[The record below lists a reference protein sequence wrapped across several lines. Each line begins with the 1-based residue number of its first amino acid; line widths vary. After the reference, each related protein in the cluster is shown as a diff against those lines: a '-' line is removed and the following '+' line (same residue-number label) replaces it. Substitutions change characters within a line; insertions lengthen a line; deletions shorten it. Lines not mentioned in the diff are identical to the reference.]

1 MNNPNKKKRIDKTV
15 KNSSDFDDDIQET
28 NLDQVK
34 HNKWLESQSSEDLE
48 KIAKNAGDWM
58 RKKLMANKAP
68 E

>member
-1 MNNPNKKKRIDKTV
+1 MNNLNKKRTDKTV
-15 KNSSDFDDDIQET
+15 KDSSDFDDDIQET

-34 HNKWLESQSSEDLE
+34 HNKWLESQRSEDLK

-58 RKKLMANKAP
+58 RKKLMANKAT

>member
-1 MNNPNKKKRIDKTV
+1 MNKPKKKRIDKTV
-15 KNSSDFDDDIQET
+15 KDSSDFDDDIQET

-48 KIAKNAGDWM
+48 KIAKIAGDWM
-58 RKKLMANKAP
+58 RKRTGANKAQ

>member
-1 MNNPNKKKRIDKTV
+1 MNNPNKKRINKTV
-15 KNSSDFDDDIQET
+15 KDSSDFDNDIQET

-58 RKKLMANKAP
+58 RKRTGANKAQ

>member
-1 MNNPNKKKRIDKTV
+1 MNNLNKKRTDKTV
-15 KNSSDFDDDIQET
+15 KDSSDFDDDIQET

-34 HNKWLESQSSEDLE
+34 HNKWLESQSTEDLK

-58 RKKLMANKAP
+58 RKKLMANKAT

>member
-1 MNNPNKKKRIDKTV
+1 MNNPNKKRMDKTV
-15 KNSSDFDDDIQET
+15 KDSSDFGDDIQET

-58 RKKLMANKAP
+58 RKRARANKAQ

>member
-1 MNNPNKKKRIDKTV
+1 MNNPNKKRIDKTV
-15 KNSSDFDDDIQET
+15 KDSSDFDVDIQET

-34 HNKWLESQSSEDLE
+34 HNKWLESQSTEDLK

-58 RKKLMANKAP
+58 RKKLMANKVP

>member
-1 MNNPNKKKRIDKTV
+1 MNSPINNRIDKEV
-15 KNSSDFDDDIQET
+15 KDSSDFDEDIEET

-48 KIAKNAGDWM
+48 KIAKIAGDWM
-58 RKKLMANKAP
+58 RKRTGANKAQ

>member
-1 MNNPNKKKRIDKTV
+1 MNNPNKKRIDKTV
-15 KNSSDFDDDIQET
+15 KDSSDFDDDIQET

-48 KIAKNAGDWM
+48 KIAKKAGDWM

>member
-1 MNNPNKKKRIDKTV
+1 MNNPNKKRIDKTV
-15 KNSSDFDDDIQET
+15 KDSSDFDDDIQET

-58 RKKLMANKAP
+58 RKRTGANKTR

>member
-1 MNNPNKKKRIDKTV
+1 MNSPINNRIDKKV
-15 KNSSDFDDDIQET
+15 KDFSDFDEDIEET

-34 HNKWLESQSSEDLE
+34 HNKWLESQNSEDLE

>member
-1 MNNPNKKKRIDKTV
+1 MNNPNKKRIDKTV
-15 KNSSDFDDDIQET
+15 KDSSDHDESVEET

-58 RKKLMANKAP
+58 RKRTGANKAQ

>member
-1 MNNPNKKKRIDKTV
+1 MNNLNKKRIDRTV
-15 KNSSDFDDDIQET
+15 KGSSDFDEDIEET

>member
-1 MNNPNKKKRIDKTV
+1 MNNLNKKRTDKTV
-15 KNSSDFDDDIQET
+15 KDSSDFDDDIQET

-34 HNKWLESQSSEDLE
+34 HNKWLESQSSEDLK

-58 RKKLMANKAP
+58 RKKLMANKAT

>member
-1 MNNPNKKKRIDKTV
+1 MNKPKKKRIDKTV
-15 KNSSDFDDDIQET
+15 KDSSDFDDDIQET

-58 RKKLMANKAP
+58 RKRTGANKAQ

>member
-1 MNNPNKKKRIDKTV
+1 MNNLNKKRTDKTV
-15 KNSSDFDDDIQET
+15 KDSSDFDDDIQET

-58 RKKLMANKAP
+58 RKRAGANKAQ

>member
-1 MNNPNKKKRIDKTV
+1 MNNPKNNRIDKKV
-15 KNSSDFDDDIQET
+15 KDSSDFDEDIEET

-34 HNKWLESQSSEDLE
+34 HNKWLESQSSEELE

-58 RKKLMANKAP
+58 RKRTGANKAQ

>member
-1 MNNPNKKKRIDKTV
+1 MNSLINNRIDKKV
-15 KNSSDFDDDIQET
+15 KDSSDFDEDIEET

-58 RKKLMANKAP
+58 RKRAGANKAQ